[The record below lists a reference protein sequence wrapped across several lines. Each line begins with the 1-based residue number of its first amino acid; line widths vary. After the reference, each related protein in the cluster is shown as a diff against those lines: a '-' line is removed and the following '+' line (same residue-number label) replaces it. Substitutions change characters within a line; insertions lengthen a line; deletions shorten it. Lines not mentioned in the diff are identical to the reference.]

1 MIVFVFAVGTALV
14 VSFLCSIFESVLL
27 SIGHAHVEGL
37 ARSGSKAGLL
47 LRDYK
52 RNMDA
57 PIAAILIANT
67 VAHTIGASVAG
78 ASYGEVF
85 AQDTLWIF
93 TIVFTLAVLL
103 FTEIVPKTLGV
114 SHAGS
119 LAAPVAYGIRIFSL
133 ALRPLVFVSEH
144 LSKLLRGG
152 RENPVTSLEE
162 IRLLA
167 VLGRDEGVVGARI
180 ATMIQGAAE
189 LRDLRAKDVMVPRR
203 FVHALAADDTR
214 QDVLDR
220 IGRERYSR
228 YPFTPN
234 GRLDD
239 ATGVVLVKELF
250 AWAHT
255 HPDEPIDWEAL
266 TTEALVVPETKALTE
281 LLRSFQDSRRHMA
294 FVLDEHGGVAGLVTL
309 EDVLEEVVG
318 EIVDESDHEDDAIT
332 PLRGGE
338 LLVAGNL
345 ETRKLREHL
354 GLERSEEHEAQS
366 VGGLAFEAL
375 GRPPRRGDVIDWCDR
390 RLEVVRAGRFFA
402 RELRLSAPPVVPVTG
417 DAASPPTQE

>member
-1 MIVFVFAVGTALV
+1 MLVFALAVGTALV

-37 ARSGSKAGLL
+37 ARSGSRTGLL

-85 AQDTLWIF
+85 AEDTLWIF

-114 SHAGS
+114 SHAAA
-119 LAAPVAYGIRIFSL
+119 LAGPVTHGIRLFSL
-133 ALRPLVFVSEH
+133 ALRPLVFVSEK
-144 LSKLLRGG
+144 LSRLLRGG

-167 VLGRDEGVVGARI
+167 VLGRDEGVVGVRI
-180 ATMIQGAAE
+180 ATMIQGAAD
-189 LRDLRAKDVMVPRR
+189 LTDLRAKDVMVPRP
-203 FVHALAADDTR
+203 FVHALTADDER
-214 QDVLDR
+214 GDVLDR
-220 IGRERYSR
+220 LGRERFSR
-228 YPFTPN
+228 YPFSPSAN
-234 GRLDD
+234 LDEVS
-239 ATGVVLVKELF
+239 GVILVKELY
-250 AWAHT
+250 AWAHA
-255 HPDEPIDWEAL
+255 HPGEPFDWDAL
-266 TTEALVVPETKALTE
+266 IAKPLIVPETKPLTE
-281 LLRSFQDSRRHMA
+281 LLRAFQESRRHMA
-294 FVLDEHGGVAGLVTL
+294 FVVDEHGGLAGLVTL

-318 EIVDESDHEDDAIT
+318 EIVDETDHDDDDLAELPT
-332 PLRGGE
+332 GA
-338 LLVAGNL
+338 LLVAGDL

-354 GLERSEEHEAQS
+354 GLERPEGHEAQS
-366 VGGLAFEAL
+366 VSGVVFEAL
-375 GRPPRRGDVIDWCDR
+375 GRPPRRGDAIEWCGR

-402 RELRLSAPPVVPVTG
+402 RALRLSPLPSG
-417 DAASPPTQE
+417 DEEAGA